1 MSSSPSAPTTA
12 PAPISERSI
21 AIIAAWFAR
30 LPMERRPFELVRSYP
45 RIAERLAGIDADT
58 SVAIGYLDSLTIDH
72 RGDRNGFP
80 VDVGRELMQ
89 LRLHYAQRL
98 EVEVPPDAG
107 VGWGHGRKV

>member
-1 MSSSPSAPTTA
+1 MSSSLSAPATA
-12 PAPISERSI
+12 PAPISDSSI
-21 AIIAAWFAR
+21 AAIAAWVAR
-30 LPMERRPFELVRSYP
+30 LPKERRPLALVRSYP
-45 RIAERLAGIDADT
+45 RLAERLARIDTDP

>member
-21 AIIAAWFAR
+21 AIIAAWVAR
-30 LPMERRPFELVRSYP
+30 LPKERRPFALARSHP

-58 SVAIGYLDSLTIDH
+58 FVAIGYLDSLTIDH
-72 RGDRNGFP
+72 RGNRNGFS

-98 EVEVPPDAG
+98 EREVPPVADR
-107 VGWGHGRKV
+107 GWGHGRRA